1 VTKSNS
7 LAHVCIRVCVLLS
20 VPALAAWS
28 TAKPL
33 LFPSLGPT
41 AFALALSSNG
51 RDSFRQVLGGHLVGV
66 VAGLLC
72 YHLFA
77 TRLTIESIPPA
88 WSLGGLKLVAS
99 GVLSVILTTG
109 TMLLTDTSHSPACA
123 TTLIVS
129 LGLLPTFVDGGLI
142 MLAVL
147 VMCLIQFFLPQGRN
161 D

>member
-1 VTKSNS
+1 MTKRNF

-20 VPALAAWS
+20 VPALAAWA

-41 AFALALSSNG
+41 AFVLALNRNEG
-51 RDSFRQVLGGHLVGV
+51 NSFRQVLGGHFAGV
-66 VAGLLC
+66 VAGLFC

-77 TRLTIESIPPA
+77 TQLSLESIPPA

-99 GVLSVILTTG
+99 GVLSVMLTAVA
-109 TMLLTDTSHSPACA
+109 MLLTETSHSPACA

-129 LGLLPTFVDGGLI
+129 LGLLL
-142 MLAVL
+142 
-147 VMCLIQFFLPQGRN
+147 
-161 D
+161 